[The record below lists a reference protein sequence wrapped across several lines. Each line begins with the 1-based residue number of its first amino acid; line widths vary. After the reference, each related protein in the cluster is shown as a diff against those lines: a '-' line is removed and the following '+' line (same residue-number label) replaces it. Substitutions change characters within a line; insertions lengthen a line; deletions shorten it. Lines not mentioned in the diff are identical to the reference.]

1 MTSRSGGFPK
11 IFRRAASSAAF
22 VPASPLPSTPAASSS
37 QPSVRAGAGARIR
50 DGPRVSDPGVGF
62 KIASGSERVVSTSP
76 ASACARATTPGS
88 RSRNRASSRTRNARS
103 SAARASARVSASA
116 SPSAPSAPLSVARNA
131 APSMESVRVTSRA
144 VTVAAR
150 ARRRASTRVRR
161 RRRPARSFRVL
172 ERFATDDARAR
183 WRDRSRSRTG
193 TTRPNLDARWTVPR
207 SKIRGARRRPRRRVA
222 RGENPIRKNGNRAK
236 RGFERRATTHQRRRH
251 RVVRTRGQRP
261 RHQTTV
267 GFG

>member
-1 MTSRSGGFPK
+1 MVERHRVRRRRRRRGIRRLIVLVVHHVEMFAREIADVFPAQNVEPALVHDGGGERGISANRPHLAGGESPRARAIRRRRRVVRRTGRPTATNGAVRSRACTRRRLTSGSGGLPMTR
-11 IFRRAASSAAF
+11 RRAASSAAF

-76 ASACARATTPGS
+76 ASARARATTPGS

-150 ARRRASTRVRR
+150 V
-161 RRRPARSFRVL
+161 
-172 ERFATDDARAR
+172 
-183 WRDRSRSRTG
+183 
-193 TTRPNLDARWTVPR
+193 
-207 SKIRGARRRPRRRVA
+207 
-222 RGENPIRKNGNRAK
+222 
-236 RGFERRATTHQRRRH
+236 
-251 RVVRTRGQRP
+251 
-261 RHQTTV
+261 
-267 GFG
+267 